1 MELPSSCDVLVIG
14 AGPAGCT
21 AAICLARQ
29 GARVVLVEQKVFP
42 RDKVCGD
49 GLISD
54 ALSALGTLGL
64 REAVLKEAS
73 ATRELRVYPPYGRY
87 VGLRGEF
94 ACLPRERLDSLLAD
108 AAQAAGAT
116 CVFGVAATGVLED
129 ENRLVTGA
137 RFAVERGR
145 VDVRAPVTLLATG
158 ANAAALRQFGL
169 AASLQPDAVAGRA
182 YYELPPDVAA
192 RFDSLII
199 GYDRAWCPGYGW
211 IFPSPGNCVNIGVGL
226 FSGSD
231 NERRLREFWTAFTT
245 RFTPAADLLRS
256 ARLIRA
262 FRGAPLRT
270 SMTAGSFGRPGLLAV
285 GEASSLT
292 YAATGEG
299 IGKAMESAIL
309 AARYAQEALAGRREL
324 RTLHQEYEREF
335 REQFSLRY
343 RAYAIAQ
350 RWAANPIVLSL
361 LASRTNRGTFARRE
375 LEELIA
381 ERGNARVLFSKRGL
395 VKAIVS

>member
-14 AGPAGCT
+14 AGPAGCA
-21 AAICLARQ
+21 AAICLARE
-29 GARVVLVEQKVFP
+29 GARVVLVDQNVFP

-64 REAVLKEAS
+64 HDAVLKEAS
-73 ATRELRVYPPYGRY
+73 AARELRVYPPYGRY
-87 VGLRGEF
+87 VALQGGF
-94 ACLPRERLDSLLAD
+94 ACLPRERLDAMLAD
-108 AAQAAGAT
+108 AALAAGAIS
-116 CVFGVAATGVLED
+116 VFGTPATGVLED

-169 AASLQPDAVAGRA
+169 PASMQPDAVAGRA
-182 YYELPPDVAA
+182 YYEVPQNVAA
-192 RFDSLII
+192 RLDSLII
-199 GYDRAWCPGYGW
+199 GYERSWCPGYGW
-211 IFPSPGNCVNIGVGL
+211 IFPSPGNRVNIGVGL
-226 FSGSD
+226 FTGTD
-231 NERRLREFWTAFTT
+231 NERRLREFFTAFTT
-245 RFTPAADLLRS
+245 RFAPAVELLRS

-270 SMTAGSFGRPGLLAV
+270 SMAGGSFGRPGLLAI

-299 IGKAMESAIL
+299 IGKAMESGML
-309 AARYAQEALAGRREL
+309 AARYAQDALAGRRPI
-324 RTLHQEYEREF
+324 RTLHEEYEREF
-335 REQFSLRY
+335 RGQFSMRY
-343 RAYAIAQ
+343 RAYSVAQ

-361 LASRTNRGTFARRE
+361 LASRTNAGSFARGE

-381 ERGNARVLFSKRGL
+381 ERGDARVLFSKRGL
-395 VKAIVS
+395 LKAVVS